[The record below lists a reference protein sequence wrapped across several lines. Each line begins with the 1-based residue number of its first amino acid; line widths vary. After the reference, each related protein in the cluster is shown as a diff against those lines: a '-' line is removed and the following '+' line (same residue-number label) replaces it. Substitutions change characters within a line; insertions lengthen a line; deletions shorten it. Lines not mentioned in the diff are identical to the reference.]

1 MTFDE
6 IEGPI
11 ALSIAGSDSSG
22 GAGIQADIK
31 TFSALKVYGAT
42 VVTAITAQN
51 SLGVQAV
58 LPLPP
63 DIILRQMES
72 VFSDLAIRAVKIG
85 MLGNEDAID
94 AVLEGLKRFS
104 QVPIVLDPV
113 MVATSGDR
121 LLEEDAETALRTR
134 LLPMAT
140 LVTPNLEEAALLLSD
155 HRAVGE
161 GQQRDQAK
169 RLHEAGAKA
178 VLVKGGHAPGGEAI
192 DVFYDGAQLQR
203 LSASWIDTKNT
214 HGTGC
219 TLSSAITAFLA
230 RGATLFDAVER
241 AKHYVHE
248 ALVQADRLSIGRGRG
263 PVHHFHNVWREK
275 E

>member
-140 LVTPNLEEAALLLSD
+140 LVTPNLE
-155 HRAVGE
+155 
-161 GQQRDQAK
+161 
-169 RLHEAGAKA
+169 
-178 VLVKGGHAPGGEAI
+178 
-192 DVFYDGAQLQR
+192 
-203 LSASWIDTKNT
+203 
-214 HGTGC
+214 
-219 TLSSAITAFLA
+219 
-230 RGATLFDAVER
+230 
-241 AKHYVHE
+241 
-248 ALVQADRLSIGRGRG
+248 
-263 PVHHFHNVWREK
+263 
-275 E
+275 